1 MSTAHLATPSTA
13 SAPWIELE
21 KRVFF
26 QMFRRAPVVLERGQ
40 GCRVWD
46 VEGREYLDLVAGI
59 AVDALG
65 HAHPA
70 IQQALVEQG
79 AKLLQTSNLF
89 YSIPQ
94 LELAEMLVQ
103 HSPFDRVFLCNSGAE
118 ANEAAIKLARKWGKM
133 HRGGAFGIIT
143 AEHGF
148 HGRTLATVAA
158 TGKPAYQ
165 APFTPMPEGFVH
177 VPFNDMDA
185 LERAA
190 DERTAAVLLE
200 PIQGEAGVHV
210 ASETYLRDV
219 QDFCKAKNLLF
230 MVDEVQ
236 TGVGRLGTL
245 WGFERWGVQPDVM
258 TLAKG
263 LGGGVPIGALLARDE
278 AAVFEPGD
286 HGSTF
291 GGNALTCAVAT
302 AVLRHILEHDVLGN
316 VRRTG
321 ASLKAGLEALRQEQP
336 LIASV
341 RGEGLLLA
349 LELTADAAAEVVRL
363 ALDEGLLVNN
373 TGPATL
379 RLAPPLILS
388 EAEAG
393 EAVEKLGRALA
404 RVDVPAT
411 TAGSPGGPPVGTA
424 GGRARGAGGGA
435 GVDAQDS
442 LQAGLVG

>member
-1 MSTAHLATPSTA
+1 MTAAPLPAQSTQ
-13 SAPWIELE
+13 SAEWMALE
-21 KRVFF
+21 KRVLFP
-26 QMFRRAPVVLERGQ
+26 MFRRAPVVLERGQ

-59 AVDALG
+59 AVDSLG

-70 IQQALVEQG
+70 IQQTLVEQG
-79 AKLLQTSNLF
+79 MKLLQTSSLF

-94 LELAEMLVQ
+94 LELAQLLVAN
-103 HSPFDRVFLCNSGAE
+103 SPFDRVFFCNSGAE
-118 ANEAAIKLARKWGKM
+118 ANEAALKLARKWGKK
-133 HRGGAFGIIT
+133 HRNGAFGVVT

-165 APFTPMPEGFVH
+165 APFAPMPEGFEH

-185 LERAA
+185 LERAV
-190 DERTAAVLLE
+190 DESTVAVLLE

-210 ASETYLRDV
+210 ASDTYLRDV
-219 QDFCKAKNLLF
+219 QDLCRAKNLLF

-278 AAVFEPGD
+278 VAVFEPGD

-291 GGNALTCAVAT
+291 GGNALTCAVGT
-302 AVLRHILEHDVLGN
+302 TVVRYILEHDVLGN

-321 ASLKAGLEALRQEQP
+321 AKLKAGLEALREEQP
-336 LIASV
+336 LVASV
-341 RGEGLLLA
+341 RGVGLLIAVELA
-349 LELTADAAAEVVRL
+349 ADIAGDVVRQAL
-363 ALDEGLLVNN
+363 AEGLLVNN
-373 TGPATL
+373 TGPSTL
-379 RLAPPLILS
+379 RLVPPLILTED
-388 EAEAG
+388 EAE
-393 EAVEKLGRALA
+393 EAVVKLGRTLA
-404 RVDVPAT
+404 KIDAPSTRAPS
-411 TAGSPGGPPVGTA
+411 AG
-424 GGRARGAGGGA
+424 
-435 GVDAQDS
+435 
-442 LQAGLVG
+442 